1 MWVTAKS
8 KIVRN
13 YLRGWFSIDL
23 ITVIDF
29 QARFSLPLSLLLPVS
44 FSLPGNTRNG
54 FL

>member
-29 QARFSLPLSLLLPVS
+29 QAAATPPVPARRGV
-44 FSLPGNTRNG
+44 L
-54 FL
+54 